1 MKKTVT
7 VEVNAKINLSLLV
20 TGRKDG
26 YHMLD
31 TVVASVDLADVVSA
45 CKADKNEIVFS
56 APNIVAEK
64 SNAYKALSYMSEKYF
79 LPPVSIKVG
88 NRIPCGAG
96 LGGSSADCAGVIL
109 AVNKLFSLQLSVGE
123 MREIA
128 GKFGSDTAYMI
139 TGGFARL
146 AGRGDEIDFFE
157 SEFCPEV
164 LIAYKGEVST
174 KECFLLFDK
183 IKPTAEFQGNDR
195 LIRLLESDCP
205 EKACESLFNHLT
217 VPAEKLN
224 GNIMRIFDIVKGRNA
239 VMTGSGAG
247 VVVFSPDEQTENE
260 LLSGGINVI
269 KTRILPS
276 QHFSNR

>member
-1 MKKTVT
+1 
-7 VEVNAKINLSLLV
+7 
-20 TGRKDG
+20 
-26 YHMLD
+26 
-31 TVVASVDLADVVSA
+31 
-45 CKADKNEIVFS
+45 
-56 APNIVAEK
+56 
-64 SNAYKALSYMSEKYF
+64 MSEKYF
-79 LPPVSIKVG
+79 LSPVSIKVG

-109 AVNKLFSLQLSVGE
+109 AINKLFSLQLSVGE

-146 AGRGDEIDFFE
+146 AGRGDEIEFFE

-205 EKACESLFNHLT
+205 EKACECLFNHLT
-217 VPAEKLN
+217 APAEKLN

-247 VVVFSPDEQTENE
+247 VVVFSPDEQTEKE
-260 LLSGGINVI
+260 LLSCGINVI

-276 QHFSNR
+276 PHFGNR